1 MLRIG
6 QQWLNSTVRD
16 GKWTCQVLR
25 SIMHPQEWHAKSSQ
39 KFIKHPIKTGNSA
52 WPLLEWSSALEGS
65 EAKHGSK
72 FRRSLRGPVAGPTWD
87 HLTEIGLGTLLLKS
101 CEPLRWTWRGP
112 KCSGNK
118 KKTTRDSKQRTVEGL
133 DLPKEKTAWK
143 MRWVLLHLNHSEP
156 LCALQ
161 PALSFSRC
169 CGVMKRKLLWPWTGK
184 LVSGSCIV

>member
-6 QQWLNSTVRD
+6 QQRLNSTVRD

-39 KFIKHPIKTGNSA
+39 KFIKHPIKTSNSA

-112 KCSGNK
+112 KCSGNRKRPHETQNREQLKVWTCQK
-118 KKTTRDSKQRTVEGL
+118 KK
-133 DLPKEKTAWK
+133 
-143 MRWVLLHLNHSEP
+143 LLGKWGECYCIWTILNPCVH
-156 LCALQ
+156 
-161 PALSFSRC
+161 FSR
-169 CGVMKRKLLWPWTGK
+169 R
-184 LVSGSCIV
+184 